1 MGAVLTFLAGQD
13 ALDALAALADEA
25 EEGRSAYWQEE
36 LENFS
41 VGADGSVSGHAALG
55 NETEAAAETA
65 LVLESQPNYS
75 IAAALKRAP
84 YALESD
90 REHQRETMLKAG
102 LPA

>member
-1 MGAVLTFLAGQD
+1 
-13 ALDALAALADEA
+13 
-25 EEGRSAYWQEE
+25 
-36 LENFS
+36 
-41 VGADGSVSGHAALG
+41 
-55 NETEAAAETA
+55 
-65 LVLESQPNYS
+65 VLESNPNYS